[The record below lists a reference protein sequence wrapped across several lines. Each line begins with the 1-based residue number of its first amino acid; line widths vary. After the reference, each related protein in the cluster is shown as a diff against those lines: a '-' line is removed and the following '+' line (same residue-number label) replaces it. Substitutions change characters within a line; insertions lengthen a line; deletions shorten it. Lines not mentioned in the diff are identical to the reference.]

1 MRFGA
6 RLNADCENL
15 RLATMARCSGHP
27 NVGIWVCISW
37 VDELLDSPLISVS
50 ADIIKLL
57 MQCSVKL
64 DDLPLKK
71 SS

>member
-6 RLNADCENL
+6 RFNADCEK
-15 RLATMARCSGHP
+15 ARCSGHP
-27 NVGIWVCISW
+27 NVGILVFISW
-37 VDELLDSPLISVS
+37 VDELLD
-50 ADIIKLL
+50 AGIIEFL

-64 DDLPLKK
+64 DDLRLKK